1 MHWQQCSLY
10 VVILHNQP
18 VKEAKVILNVATPNT
33 KLILLKNIVPYTVV
47 SIEQNTPGDKVPVPP
62 APLLPNLGAVNLPCY
77 FVDIHVH
84 ARLFSLVL
92 CPIVNWV
99 SLH

>member
-1 MHWQQCSLY
+1 M
-10 VVILHNQP
+10 
-18 VKEAKVILNVATPNT
+18 ILNVATPNT

-47 SIEQNTPGDKVPVPP
+47 SIEQNTPSDKVPVPP
-62 APLLPNLGAVNLPCY
+62 ALLLPNLGAVNLPCY